1 MRKRRKL
8 KCSKCEKTLV
18 EAKGYGTFDN
28 VLRVRLEGG
37 YAEFVDDI
45 VYSSRDKVTYPLY
58 HYLCHKCAHELMD
71 WLSVPKSDIKGWH
84 PKDASEPLCEGWEFP
99 GHSSW
104 E

>member
-1 MRKRRKL
+1 M

-45 VYSSRDKVTYPLY
+45 VYSSRDKVTYHHHLN
-58 HYLCHKCAHELMD
+58 HHQSA
-71 WLSVPKSDIKGWH
+71 I
-84 PKDASEPLCEGWEFP
+84 
-99 GHSSW
+99 
-104 E
+104 